1 MNGLKTEGNFTTRDV
16 NYSIINLNFTLGND
30 YTYGKKLI
38 HDKEGV
44 EKSFFL

>member
-1 MNGLKTEGNFTTRDV
+1 MNGLKTDGNTTRDV
-16 NYSIINLNFTLGND
+16 NYSINLNLTLGND